1 MEKAGGETVNFQF
14 HRFLS
19 VIYVVASLV
28 ISSSSVAQQAP
39 PPPQPA
45 SPGITV
51 GVVDGPVPR
60 VVSGFP
66 YSADEVT
73 ETTQTLADGT
83 HITQKRLVKVYQ
95 DSEGRTRREEYIGPP
110 RGTEGQENS
119 PRMVHIFDP
128 VAGVIYSLNPRNH
141 TAHKTELRRP
151 TPPHSPQ
158 TAGASAN
165 PRPAPPDRPRPM
177 HDDLS
182 TQVIEGIEVRGTR
195 TTITIPAGAQGN
207 DQPIQ
212 ITTESWYSPELHL
225 MMMYTSNDPRRGETE
240 HRITNLVRDEPPAAL
255 FQVPPEYSLEET
267 QTVVTPPSG
276 SE

>member
-1 MEKAGGETVNFQF
+1 VNYQF

-19 VIYVVASLV
+19 VLCVVASLV
-28 ISSSSVAQQAP
+28 ISRFSAAQQAP

-45 SPGITV
+45 SPGTTV

-60 VVSGFP
+60 GVRGFP

-83 HITQKRLVKVYQ
+83 HITQKRPAKVYQ
-95 DSEGRTRREEYIGPP
+95 DSEGRTRREEYFGPP

-128 VAGVIYSLNPRNH
+128 VAGVIYYLNPRNH
-141 TAHKTELRRP
+141 TAHMTELQRP
-151 TPPHSPQ
+151 TPPHPPQ
-158 TAGASAN
+158 TTGATAN
-165 PRPAPPDRPRPM
+165 PQPARPDQPRST
-177 HDDLS
+177 HDDLG
-182 TQVIEGIEVRGTR
+182 TQVVEGIEVRGTR

-212 ITTESWYSPELHL
+212 ITMESWYSPELHL
-225 MMMYTSNDPRRGETE
+225 MMMNTSNDPRRGETV

-255 FQVPPEYSLEET
+255 FQVPPDYTLEET
-267 QTVVTPPSG
+267 QIVVKPAPG